1 MPFFFLKIF
10 LPIFIGG
17 TFAFGSIYGLVWT
30 KTQPPSNN
38 PASQQIITYGN

>member
-1 MPFFFLKIF
+1 MPFVFLKLF

-17 TFAFGSIYGLVWT
+17 TFAFGGMYGLVWSQT
-30 KTQPPSNN
+30 KAPSEN